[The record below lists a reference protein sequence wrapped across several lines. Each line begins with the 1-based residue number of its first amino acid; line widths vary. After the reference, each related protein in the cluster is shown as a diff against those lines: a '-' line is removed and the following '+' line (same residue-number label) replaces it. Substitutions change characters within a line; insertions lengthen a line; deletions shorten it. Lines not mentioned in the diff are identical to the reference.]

1 MRPSWDNYFLNI
13 AEAVSRRATCPRAS
27 VGAVIASPDHR
38 ILATG
43 YNGAVSGSV
52 QCDEAGC
59 LMEDGHCQR
68 TLHAEVNAVAFAAR
82 FGARIEGA
90 GLYLYIDR
98 RGLLGDSD
106 VCRECEK
113 VLRAA
118 GVAVVNIATPD
129 TLQAV

>member
-1 MRPSWDNYFLNI
+1 LKQRRDIGWIEPNTLSRTSEVCKWIGVNC
-13 AEAVSRRATCPRAS
+13 VSIDDVISLFEVVVKRVLFCPIRE
-27 VGAVIASPDHR
+27 
-38 ILATG
+38 LAINDLERQVTE
-43 YNGAVSGSV
+43 YVV
-52 QCDEAGC
+52 Y
-59 LMEDGHCQR
+59 LI
-68 TLHAEVNAVAFAAR
+68 AVAFAAR

-98 RGLLGDSD
+98 RGRGGNSD